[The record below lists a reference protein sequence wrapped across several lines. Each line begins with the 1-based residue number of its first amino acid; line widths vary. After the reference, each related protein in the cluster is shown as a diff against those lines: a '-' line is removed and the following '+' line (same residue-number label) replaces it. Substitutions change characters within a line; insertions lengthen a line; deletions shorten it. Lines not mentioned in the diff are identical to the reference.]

1 MSEPL
6 LTPPSLVS
14 GPIDFRRLRRRI
26 GSLACAA
33 ASLSGLV
40 AGFVLVELVA
50 VASILPPRAVTSS
63 IFFPPAPHSPGP
75 SLPGSKPSAS
85 TATPPRLQPVPRR
98 LEVVPVPP
106 PLTDAELPPIDA
118 PSTDEHRSDN
128 DGRTGQGDGVGLET
142 GCVVCGPGSGLG
154 LGDGDG
160 IGPGDG
166 TGTGDEL
173 APVDERTPGLEPPV
187 VIPSTRA
194 HPDYP
199 DIARKAKVTGS
210 VLLLIII
217 DKDGRVGTIEVIQAP
232 DARFGFEL
240 AAIEAVKQWRY
251 RPARLG
257 GRPVAV
263 QATVR
268 IEFTLAR

>member
-6 LTPPSLVS
+6 LSLPSLVS
-14 GPIDFRRLRRRI
+14 APIDFRRLRARF
-26 GSLACAA
+26 GSMACAA
-33 ASLSGLV
+33 FSISGIL
-40 AGFVLVELVA
+40 AGFVLVELVT
-50 VASILPPRAVTSS
+50 VASTLPPRAVTSS
-63 IFFPPAPHSPGP
+63 IIFKPLGHFGGP
-75 SLPGSKPSAS
+75 SLPGSKPSAN
-85 TATPPRLQPVPRR
+85 TAANPKLQPVPRR

-106 PLTDAELPPIDA
+106 PMTDAELPPVD
-118 PSTDEHRSDN
+118 STLTDN
-128 DGRTGQGDGVGLET
+128 EGSAGGGDGAGVASD
-142 GCVVCGPGSGLG
+142 CADCGPGHGNGPGLE
-154 LGDGDG
+154 GDGM
-160 IGPGDG
+160 GPGDG
-166 TGTGDEL
+166 TGTGDEV

-210 VLLLIII
+210 VLLLIVI

-240 AAIEAVKQWRY
+240 AAIEAVKRWRY

-263 QATVR
+263 QATVH

>member
-1 MSEPL
+1 MPPL

-14 GPIDFRRLRRRI
+14 GPIDFRRLRRRL

-33 ASLSGLV
+33 ASLSGLL
-40 AGFVLVELVA
+40 AGFVLVELVT
-50 VASILPPRAVTSS
+50 VASTLPPRAVTSS
-63 IFFPPAPHSPGP
+63 IVFRPQGHSPGP
-75 SLPGSKPSAS
+75 SLPGSKPRANI
-85 TATPPRLQPVPRR
+85 AANPKLQPAPRH

-106 PLTDAELPPIDA
+106 PMTDAELPSPA
-118 PSTDEHRSDN
+118 DEHRSDTAFEGSTGTG
-128 DGRTGQGDGVGLET
+128 DGQGGVDFNCEG
-142 GCVVCGPGSGLG
+142 CGPGGG
-154 LGDGDG
+154 EGPGGDG

-166 TGTGDEL
+166 TGTGDEID
-173 APVDERTPGLEPPV
+173 PVDERTPGLEPPV

-199 DIARKAKVTGS
+199 DIARKARVTGS
-210 VLLLIII
+210 VLLLIVI

-240 AAIEAVKQWRY
+240 AAIEAVKRWRY

-263 QATVR
+263 QASVR

>member
-63 IFFPPAPHSPGP
+63 IFFPPLHHAPGP
-75 SLPGSKPSAS
+75 SLPGSKPSANI
-85 TATPPRLQPVPRR
+85 AANPRLQPVPRR

-106 PLTDAELPPIDA
+106 PMTDAELPPVDSIL
-118 PSTDEHRSDN
+118 TDEHRSDPE
-128 DGRTGQGDGVGLET
+128 GGGGDGAGVEFDCPG
-142 GCVVCGPGSGLG
+142 CGPGHGTGPGLE
-154 LGDGDG
+154 GDGT
-160 IGPGDG
+160 GPGDG
-166 TGTGDEL
+166 TGIGDEF
-173 APVDERTPGLEPPV
+173 APVDERTPGLDPPV

-210 VLLLIII
+210 VLLLIVI

-240 AAIEAVKQWRY
+240 AAIEAVKRWRY